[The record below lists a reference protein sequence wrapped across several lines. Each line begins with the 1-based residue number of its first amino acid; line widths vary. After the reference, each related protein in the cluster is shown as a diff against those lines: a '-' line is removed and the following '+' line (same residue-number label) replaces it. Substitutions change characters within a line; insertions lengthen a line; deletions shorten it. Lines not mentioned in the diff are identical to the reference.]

1 MPLRGRSALRR
12 IAARGTAMA
21 VGTVMVMGTGTAVG
35 AASAVGVATAVEAT
49 TAVGTT
55 TAAVTGLATAPAA
68 PAARAAPSAT
78 EALHWAPCA
87 GSAEPG
93 AECATLSVPVDWAR
107 PAGPRLDL
115 AVARRKATDPGA
127 RVGSMVFGPGGP
139 GDSGVE
145 MVTRWISRFSPEVR
159 RRFDIVSFDPRGVGS
174 SNPVT
179 CSRDLLA
186 ERPSPQLKSQ
196 ADFDATMAYN
206 RRLRADCRAR
216 TGPVFDHLDTGQT
229 VRDLDALRAALG
241 ERKLTFHGSSYGT
254 LLGAQYAETYPRRV
268 RAMVLESVMDHSVPT
283 SRDFLRSTAVT
294 AEDSFREFVKWCDGA
309 ADCALHGRDVR
320 TVWQGLLA
328 RAGRG
333 ELADPVKPGTPLS
346 SSDLVNK
353 IAFRKLYGADHAG
366 LATAIAGMDA
376 SEPLPASPTSPAPL
390 PPATPVFCSDWH
402 LPVRDHQEYASLV
415 AMMNRVAPDLPYLL
429 PIHMVAACLGAPTAN
444 PQHRLD
450 AQGAPPI
457 LLSNAL
463 HDPATGYPWAVSVAR
478 QLGRSGV
485 LLTYEGHGHGSVTS
499 GPCMEH
505 TVDSYLTDLRV
516 PPRGTSCPAVP
527 S

>member
-12 IAARGTAMA
+12 VAARGTTMA
-21 VGTVMVMGTGTAVG
+21 VGAVMAV
-35 AASAVGVATAVEAT
+35 T
-49 TAVGTT
+49 T
-55 TAAVTGLATAPAA
+55 TGLAAA
-68 PAARAAPSAT
+68 PAVHALSSAT
-78 EALHWAPCA
+78 GTLRWSPCDDP
-87 GSAEPG
+87 EKPG
-93 AECATLSVPVDWAR
+93 AECATLSVPVDWAH
-107 PAGPRLDL
+107 PDGPRLDL
-115 AVARRKATDPGA
+115 AVARRQATDPGA

-145 MVTRWISRFSPEVR
+145 RVVRGISRFSPEVR
-159 RRFDIVSFDPRGVGS
+159 RRFDIVSFDPRGVGG

-179 CSRDLLA
+179 CSGDLLA
-186 ERPSPQLKSQ
+186 KRPSPELRSQ
-196 ADFDATMAYN
+196 ADFDATLAYN
-206 RRLRADCRAR
+206 RRLRADCGDR
-216 TGPVFDHLDTGQT
+216 TGPVFDHLDTAQT
-229 VRDLDALRAALG
+229 VRDVDALRAALG

-283 SRDFLRSTAVT
+283 TRDFLRSEAATAQ
-294 AEDSFREFVKWCDGA
+294 DSFREFVKWCDGA
-309 ADCALHGRDVR
+309 PGCALHGRGVR
-320 TVWQGLLA
+320 AVWQGLLA

-333 ELADPVKPGTPLS
+333 ELEDPAKPGTALS
-346 SSDLVNK
+346 SSDLVNTV
-353 IAFRKLYGADHAG
+353 AFRKFYQADYAG

-376 SEPLPASPTSPAPL
+376 SKPLPASPTSTAPL

-402 LPVRDHQEYASLV
+402 LPVRDYREYASLV
-415 AMMNRVAPDLPYLL
+415 ALMNRTAPDLPHLL
-429 PIHMVAACLGAPTAN
+429 PLHVAAACLGAPTAN

-450 AQGAPPI
+450 AHGAPPI
-457 LLSNAL
+457 LVSNAL

-499 GPCMEH
+499 GPCMRDA
-505 TVDSYLTDLRV
+505 VDGYLTDLAV

>member
-1 MPLRGRSALRR
+1 MPSRGRSALRR
-12 IAARGTAMA
+12 IAARGTAMVVA
-21 VGTVMVMGTGTAVG
+21 AGTAVL
-35 AASAVGVATAVEAT
+35 TP
-49 TAVGTT
+49 
-55 TAAVTGLATAPAA
+55 LAAA
-68 PAARAAPSAT
+68 PAVHASPSASGT
-78 EALHWAPCA
+78 LRWAPCDA
-87 GSAEPG
+87 PEKPG
-93 AECATLSVPVDWAR
+93 AECATLSVPVDWAH
-107 PAGPRLDL
+107 PGGPRLDL

-127 RVGSMVFGPGGP
+127 RVGAMVFGPGGP

-145 MVTRWISRFSPEVR
+145 MVVGRISRFSPEVR
-159 RRFDIVSFDPRGVGS
+159 RRFDIVGFDPRGVGG

-179 CSRDLLA
+179 CSGALLA
-186 ERPSPQLKSQ
+186 ERPSPELKSQ

-229 VRDLDALRAALG
+229 VRDVDALRAALG
-241 ERKLTFHGSSYGT
+241 ERALTFHGSSYGT

-268 RAMVLESVMDHSVPT
+268 RAMVLESVMDHSVRAT
-283 SRDFLRSTAVT
+283 RDFLRSEAAA
-294 AEDSFREFVKWCDGA
+294 AEDSFQEFVKWCDGA

-320 TVWQGLLA
+320 AVWQGLLA

-333 ELADPVKPGTPLS
+333 ELAHPEKPGTSLS

-353 IAFRKLYGADHAG
+353 IAFQQFYKADYAG
-366 LATAIAGMDA
+366 LATTIARMEA
-376 SEPLPASPTSPAPL
+376 SEPLPASPTSIAPL

-402 LPVRDHQEYASLV
+402 LPVRDYEEYASLV
-415 AMMNRVAPDLPYLL
+415 ALMNTTAPDLPYLL
-429 PIHMVAACLGAPTAN
+429 PIHMAAACLGAPAAN

-450 AQGAPPI
+450 VHGAPPV
-457 LLSNAL
+457 LVSNAL

-478 QLGRSGV
+478 QLGRRGV

-499 GPCMEH
+499 GPCMENA
-505 TVDSYLTDLRV
+505 VDSYLTDLTV
-516 PPRGTSCPAVP
+516 PARGTRCPAVP

>member
-21 VGTVMVMGTGTAVG
+21 VGAAMAV
-35 AASAVGVATAVEAT
+35 T
-49 TAVGTT
+49 
-55 TAAVTGLATAPAA
+55 TGLAAA
-68 PAARAAPSAT
+68 PAVHASPSAT
-78 EALHWAPCA
+78 GALRWAPCDDP
-87 GSAEPG
+87 EKPG
-93 AECATLSVPVDWAR
+93 AECATLSVPVDWAH
-107 PAGPRLDL
+107 PNGPRLDL

-145 MVTRWISRFSPEVR
+145 MVVGRISRFSPEVR
-159 RRFDIVSFDPRGVGS
+159 RRFDIVSFDPRGVGG

-179 CSRDLLA
+179 CSGDLLA
-186 ERPSPQLKSQ
+186 KRPSPELKSQ

-216 TGPVFDHLDTGQT
+216 TGPVFDHLDTAQT

-283 SRDFLRSTAVT
+283 TRDFLQSEAAT
-294 AEDSFREFVKWCDGA
+294 AEDSFQEFVKWCDGA

-320 TVWQGLLA
+320 AVWQGLLA
-328 RAGRG
+328 QAGRG
-333 ELADPVKPGTPLS
+333 ELEDPAKPGTSLS

-353 IAFRKLYGADHAG
+353 IAFRKFYEAEYAG
-366 LATAIAGMDA
+366 LATVIAGMDA
-376 SEPLPASPTSPAPL
+376 SKPLPASPTSIAPL

-402 LPVRDHQEYASLV
+402 LPVRDYREYASLV
-415 AMMNRVAPDLPYLL
+415 TMMNTTAPDLPYLL
-429 PIHMVAACLGAPTAN
+429 PIHMAAACLGAPTAN

-450 AQGAPPI
+450 AHGAPPI
-457 LLSNAL
+457 LVSNAL

-499 GPCMEH
+499 GPCMEDA
-505 TVDSYLTDLRV
+505 VDSYLTDLAV

-527 S
+527 F

>member
-1 MPLRGRSALRR
+1 MPSRVGSALRQR
-12 IAARGTAMA
+12 AARGTAMVA
-21 VGTVMVMGTGTAVG
+21 GVVTAV
-35 AASAVGVATAVEAT
+35 
-49 TAVGTT
+49 
-55 TAAVTGLATAPAA
+55 VTGLAAA
-68 PAARAAPSAT
+68 PAVHASSPAAG
-78 EALHWAPCA
+78 ALRWAPCD
-87 GSAEPG
+87 GPVEPG
-93 AECATLSVPVDWAR
+93 AECATLSVPVDWAH
-107 PAGPRLDL
+107 PDGPRLDL
-115 AVARRKATDPGA
+115 AVARRKAADPGA

-145 MVTRWISRFSPEVR
+145 TVVDRVSRFSPEVR
-159 RRFDIVSFDPRGVGS
+159 RRFDIVSFDPRGVGG

-179 CSRDLLA
+179 CSGDLLA
-186 ERPSPQLKSQ
+186 ERPSPELRSQ

-216 TGPVFDHLDTGQT
+216 TGPVFDHLDTAQT

-283 SRDFLRSTAVT
+283 TREFLQSEAAT
-294 AEDSFREFVKWCDGA
+294 AEDSFREFVKWCGGA

-320 TVWQGLLA
+320 AVWQGLLA

-333 ELADPVKPGTPLS
+333 ELEAPAKPGTSLS
-346 SSDLVNK
+346 SSDLVNR
-353 IAFRKLYGADHAG
+353 IAFRKFYQADYAG
-366 LATAIAGMDA
+366 LATAIAEMDA
-376 SEPLPASPTSPAPL
+376 SKPLPASPTSTAPL
-390 PPATPVFCSDWH
+390 PPATPVFCSDWR
-402 LPVRDHQEYASLV
+402 LPVRDYREYASLV
-415 AMMNRVAPDLPYLL
+415 TMMRATAPDLPYLL
-429 PIHMVAACLGAPTAN
+429 PIHMAAACLGAPTAN

-450 AQGAPPI
+450 AHGAPPI
-457 LLSNAL
+457 LVSNAL

-499 GPCMEH
+499 GPCMEGA
-505 TVDSYLTDLRV
+505 VDGYLTDLAV

-527 S
+527 F